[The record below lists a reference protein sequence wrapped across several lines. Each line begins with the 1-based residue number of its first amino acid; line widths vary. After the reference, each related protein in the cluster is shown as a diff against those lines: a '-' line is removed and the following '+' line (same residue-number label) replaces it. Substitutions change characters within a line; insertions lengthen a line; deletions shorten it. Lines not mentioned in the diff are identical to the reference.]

1 MLTTYI
7 NPNKGTTFRF
17 CAFFAVINVWIFI
30 LRSIS
35 GLCRHQFSLSAAH
48 SYIKVFQHSNVIP
61 VIIVMWKSYVIRLNS
76 VAKHYYKNHC
86 WRIVPQMNI
95 VVIPAWPFFTLLS
108 QNKKNIKI
116 YTPKPDVLALILLT
130 ADV

>member
-86 WRIVPQMNI
+86 WCIVPQMNI

-108 QNKKNIKI
+108 QNKKNIKV